1 MSATTTSSSTDDS
14 WGWRR
19 SVWLL
24 AEPLSLIGGQIYFLT
39 LAWAAVRLAGPSGAG
54 MILAAG
60 AIPRAILMLLGGTF
74 VDRFGALR
82 VAITTDCIRSLLMLC
97 VSLTLGTLGVS
108 LQLLLVIA
116 VMFGVVDALFYPA
129 AGALPPMV
137 VPSSQLVRVQNLR
150 ALGTRAGLVV
160 GAPLGGLL
168 VASGSLPMPFLACS
182 ALFVMSTVAL
192 AIVRRHVERA
202 EDHLSQL
209 NIFRQSLE
217 GVGYILRR
225 PEIRNLVLLVALLEF
240 SVNGIVNIGFP
251 ALALRMDWGSTGFGF
266 LISALGVGA
275 ATIAVFFVIKSTIRR
290 PGIVVASAG
299 VSASL
304 ILTALS
310 ISKINLAAF
319 AMSFFLGAVGG
330 LVAGV
335 AIPLIQANTLAGMT
349 GRVMG
354 AFSVSTIGMSPL
366 SIGFVALT
374 VDLVGLS
381 GAFLVAAV
389 IVMLGSATCLLN
401 SQIRDLQLVPA
412 GAGPK

>member
-1 MSATTTSSSTDDS
+1 MNATTTSISTNHS

-24 AEPLSLIGGQIYFLT
+24 AEPLSLIGGQVYFLT

-60 AIPRAILMLLGGTF
+60 AIPRAILMLLGGTL

-82 VAITTDCIRSLLMLC
+82 VAIATDCIRSLLMLC
-97 VSLTLGTLGVS
+97 VSLAFGTLGVS
-108 LQLLLVIA
+108 LQLLLVVA

-129 AGALPPMV
+129 AGALPPMIV
-137 VPSSQLVRVQNLR
+137 TASQLVRVQNLR

-168 VASGSLPMPFLACS
+168 VASGSLPLPFLACS
-182 ALFVMSTVAL
+182 ALFVMSTAAL
-192 AIVRRHVERA
+192 TLVRRHVAPVDGRSNE
-202 EDHLSQL
+202 S
-209 NIFRQSLE
+209 NILRQSLE
-217 GVGYILRR
+217 GINYVLKR

-251 ALALRMDWGSTGFGF
+251 ALALQMDWGSTGFGF

-275 ATIAVFFVIKSTIRR
+275 ATIAAFFAMKSTVRR

-299 VSASL
+299 IGATL
-304 ILTALS
+304 ILTAFSVSNVSLV
-310 ISKINLAAF
+310 AF
-319 AMSFFLGAVGG
+319 ALSFLLGAIGG

-335 AIPLIQANTLAGMT
+335 AIPLIQANTPTGMT

-374 VDLVGLS
+374 VDLVSLS

-389 IVMLGSATCLLN
+389 IVMLGSVICLLN
-401 SQIRDLQLVPA
+401 GQIRDLQLVPA
-412 GAGPK
+412 GGKSK